1 MDVLP
6 SIDRKLEDYG
16 KLLYYDRLHPP
27 IPVRESVKSFQT
39 VTGSISSSDA
49 YTAELIDLFGFEET
63 PPLPVT
69 PTDWVIKKPTDEE
82 LWLSLVG
89 IFESGDPH
97 FAEQHDQIYGRNA

>member
-1 MDVLP
+1 MAVLP
-6 SIDRKLEDYG
+6 SIDWKLEDYG

-27 IPVRESVKSFQT
+27 VSVREPVKSFQT
-39 VTGSISSSDA
+39 VTGSTSSFDT

-69 PTDWVIKKPTDEE
+69 RTDWVIKRPTDEE
-82 LWLSLVG
+82 LWLSLIG

-97 FAEQHDQIYGRNA
+97 FAEQHDQIYSRNP